1 MRGLRVL
8 ILVLVALLYLRV
20 MQAPFVYDDKI
31 EVVGNPTIR
40 VLTNWQAVATYNFSR
55 PLLIATYALNWWWSG
70 LESWSYHLVSL
81 GIHLLNTM
89 LALSLGRRLMPPASA
104 MVATLAWAV
113 HPMLIE
119 SVTYIT
125 GRSDA
130 LCATFWLLA
139 LIGWA
144 DHVRGQS
151 GRIVA
156 MLALAGGLMTKEVAV
171 ALPLA
176 LMALEQHLRGSIRWR
191 DHRWIWGLGA
201 TALVVRLAAYGL
213 PRGEVD
219 RGFFLQAGT
228 QAEVWL
234 RSLQLWLLP
243 VGQSILHD
251 HPAVLGPETLGAL
264 LVWAGLG
271 ALAWRRGGLAALG
284 LALWVLPLLPASAVP
299 LKETMAEHRSYLSGL
314 GLIWALCSLLPPW
327 DPKKPAWILS
337 LLLLPL
343 LAGATLLRNEVW
355 RDEVTLWQDAADKN
369 PESVDAAYG
378 AADALRL
385 AQRWSAAQAGFE
397 RVIAMK
403 EDHLDARIN
412 LGITLAEQ
420 GKVAEAEQA
429 WLAALRLQPRSCAAH
444 NNLGALA
451 RRQGKPRLAITS
463 YQSSMTWC
471 PDDPIAQLAL
481 GDLFYEEGDPQKARY
496 HYRRYLAVDPDG
508 PAVKRVQNR
517 LRLLDL

>member
-156 MLALAGGLMTKEVAV
+156 MLA
-171 ALPLA
+171 
-176 LMALEQHLRGSIRWR
+176 
-191 DHRWIWGLGA
+191 
-201 TALVVRLAAYGL
+201 
-213 PRGEVD
+213 
-219 RGFFLQAGT
+219 
-228 QAEVWL
+228 
-234 RSLQLWLLP
+234 
-243 VGQSILHD
+243 
-251 HPAVLGPETLGAL
+251 
-264 LVWAGLG
+264 
-271 ALAWRRGGLAALG
+271 
-284 LALWVLPLLPASAVP
+284 
-299 LKETMAEHRSYLSGL
+299 
-314 GLIWALCSLLPPW
+314 
-327 DPKKPAWILS
+327 
-337 LLLLPL
+337 
-343 LAGATLLRNEVW
+343 
-355 RDEVTLWQDAADKN
+355 
-369 PESVDAAYG
+369 
-378 AADALRL
+378 
-385 AQRWSAAQAGFE
+385 
-397 RVIAMK
+397 
-403 EDHLDARIN
+403 
-412 LGITLAEQ
+412 
-420 GKVAEAEQA
+420 
-429 WLAALRLQPRSCAAH
+429 
-444 NNLGALA
+444 
-451 RRQGKPRLAITS
+451 
-463 YQSSMTWC
+463 
-471 PDDPIAQLAL
+471 
-481 GDLFYEEGDPQKARY
+481 
-496 HYRRYLAVDPDG
+496 
-508 PAVKRVQNR
+508 
-517 LRLLDL
+517 

>member
-1 MRGLRVL
+1 VRGLRVL

-81 GIHLLNTM
+81 AIHLLNCM
-89 LALSLGRRLMPPASA
+89 LALSLSRRLLPPAAA
-104 MVATLAWAV
+104 MLATLAWAV

-130 LCATFWLLA
+130 LCATFWLVA

-171 ALPLA
+171 ALPIA
-176 LMALEQHLRGSIRWR
+176 LLALEQHLRGSIRWR

-201 TALVVRLAAYGL
+201 TALAVRLAAYGL

-234 RSLQLWLLP
+234 RSLQLWLFP

-264 LVWAGLG
+264 LVWG
-271 ALAWRRGGLAALG
+271 AIGGLAWKRGGMVALG

-314 GLIWALCSLLPPW
+314 GLSWALCSLLPAW
-327 DPKKPAWILS
+327 NPKKTAWILS
-337 LLLLPL
+337 LLLLPV

-355 RDEVTLWQDAADKN
+355 RDEVTLWKDAAEKN

-385 AQRWSAAQAGFE
+385 VQRWSAAQAGFD
-397 RVIAMK
+397 RVIALK

-420 GKVAEAEQA
+420 GKVDEAEQA

-451 RRQGKPRLAITS
+451 RRQGKPRVAITS

-481 GDLFYEEGDPQKARY
+481 GDLFYEEGDPEKARY